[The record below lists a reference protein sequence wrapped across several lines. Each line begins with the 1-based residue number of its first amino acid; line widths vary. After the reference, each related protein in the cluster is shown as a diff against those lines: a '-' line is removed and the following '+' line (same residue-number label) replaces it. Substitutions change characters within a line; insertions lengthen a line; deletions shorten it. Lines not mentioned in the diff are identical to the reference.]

1 MMTWISGKMTLI
13 SEMETPTPLFQQT
26 RVEKLYYFSTNF
38 LKTLHTWS
46 SPPNATSDDRFFQN
60 SFYFRFYG
68 LFPVF
73 ICLICKK
80 SQIRPIFTHYSFKW
94 SVRLKHNSREK
105 NFGLRSNFKF
115 GVIKGQISDTAKSRQ
130 IIPQNEA
137 LGESFSQKLVSR
149 SNEVIKGQKS
159 RKKALKGQILARP
172 IRLKESRKT

>member
-60 SFYFRFYG
+60 SSYFRFYG

-73 ICLICKK
+73 ISLISKK
-80 SQIRPIFTHYSFKW
+80 SQIRPIFTYYSFKW
-94 SVRLKHNSREK
+94 SVRLKHNSKKKFWFRVK
-105 NFGLRSNFKF
+105 FQIWGHLGSNFGH
-115 GVIKGQISDTAKSRQ
+115 
-130 IIPQNEA
+130 PQ
-137 LGESFSQKLVSR
+137 K
-149 SNEVIKGQKS
+149 
-159 RKKALKGQILARP
+159 
-172 IRLKESRKT
+172 